1 MQSDNRLKNDRS
13 LKSTQREMLEKEINQ
28 GRKICNHISSSEFA
42 TEPETPGKNENKKVT
57 REIT

>member
-28 GRKICNHISSSEFA
+28 GRKICF
-42 TEPETPGKNENKKVT
+42 
-57 REIT
+57 